1 MSIAREWG
9 LVLVM
14 IELWERDWGNQLAGE
29 NLNTQRAQKT
39 AAEDAEKSFSLLGW
53 RGNATQPQRT
63 RLNEVITT
71 SPVPAVTLFNDH
83 TYT

>member
-1 MSIAREWG
+1 MSIATEWG

-14 IELWERDWGNQLAGE
+14 IELWERDWGNQLTGE
-29 NLNTQRAQKT
+29 NLNTQRAQRT

-53 RGNATQPQRT
+53 RGNPTQSQRT

-71 SPVPAVTLFNDH
+71 SPVPAVTQPSH
-83 TYT
+83 SHVS